1 MLPTKFDIE
10 VNKDNEIVLKKQKKP
25 ESLKDFLTVLIIKK
39 YWSDW
44 EKEHPNQ
51 SKEIDSDELVG
62 REIIL
67 A

>member
-25 ESLKDFLTVLIIKK
+25 ESLKELFDGFDYKK

-51 SKEIDSDELVG
+51 SKEIDSDEPVG
-62 REIIL
+62 REL
-67 A
+67 F